1 MKAIITTPS
10 LVPVIQTIKNEPC
23 GASIKHVVTLGPA
36 QGCHNFSD
44 MLNVDYSSTNFIK
57 GDDINPLEE
66 PAIIYWSSGT
76 TGPPKGTILTH
87 ANICSHVLAR
97 SIPQVSAYTPGK
109 ETLTGVIP
117 FFHVF
122 GGTSLTFTAI
132 YQGSKVVSLE
142 KFDSNLFAKLLQT
155 HKVQILTN

>member
-1 MKAIITTPS
+1 M
-10 LVPVIQTIKNEPC
+10 PVVQTLKNGPC
-23 GASIKHVVTLGPA
+23 GASIRHVITLGA
-36 QGCHNFSD
+36 AEGCHNFSD
-44 MLNVDYSSTNFIK
+44 MLNTDYSSAKFIQ
-57 GDDINPLEE
+57 GNDINPLEE

-97 SIPQVSAYTPGK
+97 SIPQVSEFTAGK
-109 ETLTGVIP
+109 ETITGVIP

-142 KFDSNLFAKLLQT
+142 KFESTLFAKLLQV
-155 HKVQILTN
+155 HKVT